1 MGVLRAGVEIPVL
14 AVLHARQD
22 LPLGRPIAFERVRD
36 DHPRHIPAALEQL
49 AEEFLGRM
57 LVPPTLDQDI
67 QDMTVLIHCPP
78 ERVACATN
86 RQEYLIQVPLIPG
99 LSPAVA
105 QLIGIR
111 LPELL
116 APLPDR
122 FIGHDD
128 ATSEQELFHVPVA
141 ETKAEV
147 QPDAMADDF
156 RWKSVILV
164 SGGLRYS

>member
-1 MGVLRAGVEIPVL
+1 
-14 AVLHARQD
+14 
-22 LPLGRPIAFERVRD
+22 
-36 DHPRHIPAALEQL
+36 
-49 AEEFLGRM
+49 
-57 LVPPTLDQDI
+57 
-67 QDMTVLIHCPP
+67 MTVLIYRPP
-78 ERVACATN
+78 EIMACATN
-86 RQEYLIQVPLIPG
+86 RQEDLIQVSLVPG

-128 ATSEQELFHVPVA
+128 ATSEQELFHVAVA

-147 QPDAMADDF
+147 QPDAMANDF
-156 RWKSVILV
+156 RWKSVILI
-164 SGGLRYS
+164 SGG

>member
-1 MGVLRAGVEIPVL
+1 MGVLRAVIEIPVL

-22 LPLGRPIAFERVRD
+22 LPLGRTIAFELVRN
-36 DHPRHIPAALEQL
+36 DHPRHILAALEQL
-49 AEEFLGRM
+49 TEEFLGRV
-57 LVPPTLDQDI
+57 LVPLTLDQNI

-78 ERVACATN
+78 QIVACATN
-86 RQEYLIQVPLIPG
+86 RQEDLIQVPLIPG
-99 LSPAVA
+99 LRLAVA
-105 QLIGIR
+105 QLIGIC

-122 FIGHDD
+122 FIRDDD
-128 ATSEQELFHVPVA
+128 APGEQELFHVAVA

-164 SGGLRYS
+164 NGG